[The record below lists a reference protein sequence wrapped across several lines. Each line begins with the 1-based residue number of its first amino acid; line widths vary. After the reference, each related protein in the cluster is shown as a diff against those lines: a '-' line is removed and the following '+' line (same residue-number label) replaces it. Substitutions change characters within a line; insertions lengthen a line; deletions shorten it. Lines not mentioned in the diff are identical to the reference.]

1 MSILLDAV
9 TRSKQQEL
17 DSSLDPVLSPRA
29 QYDQFSQRG
38 TRSMLIALACLIVL
52 LLGVIAWLSK
62 SYFTDVGAQGAHSQ
76 SGYNAATTKSDEAER
91 KEAKQ
96 IATKPTAA
104 LTSPEQEGISLAGK
118 VALPIARQL
127 PAYARDE
134 SKVTANTGSSSSSK
148 SDSSS
153 TLNLASQAKASDA
166 ALRQSVIEASQAIDS
181 GSYQVSSEEPIILG
195 ANTNDKGQ
203 ALLDSLKYQV
213 NVAAEEVG
221 MQGTDAQP
229 RDYQSENNLLAAFEA
244 ALKEVEIENSVA
256 TPVTPEKLDPIPT
269 TQPDELPKYG
279 QLPAGIQLQVPE
291 FNINA
296 HVYSSVATNRW
307 LNVDGNELQE
317 GDSIGG
323 KLTIVEIRPRDVVLS
338 IQGTE
343 FKVPA
348 I

>member
-62 SYFTDVGAQGAHSQ
+62 SYFTDMGAQGAHSQ
-76 SGYNAATTKSDEAER
+76 SAYDTATEKSDNAER
-91 KEAKQ
+91 KQAKQ
-96 IATKPTAA
+96 IVTKPIAA
-104 LTSPEQEGISLAGK
+104 VTSSEQEGISLAGK

-134 SKVTANTGSSSSSK
+134 SKGTANTGSSSN
-148 SDSSS
+148 SSS
-153 TLNLASQAKASDA
+153 TLNIASQAKASDA

-181 GSYQVSSEEPIILG
+181 GSYQVNSDEPIILG
-195 ANTNDKGQ
+195 ANANDKGQ